1 MNAPRCPVHSY
12 HRDGAMRVD
21 GNHGGTI
28 AYEPNTKGEWQEQ
41 PAYAEPPLALHGPA
55 DRWDYRAD
63 DNDYFTQPGDLFRL
77 MTPDKQQLLCENT
90 ARNIAGV
97 SQHIVDKHIAHCT
110 QADPAYGA
118 GVARAIEA
126 QRAGRL

>member
-1 MNAPRCPVHSY
+1 
-12 HRDGAMRVD
+12 
-21 GNHGGTI
+21 
-28 AYEPNTKGEWQEQ
+28 
-41 PAYAEPPLALHGPA
+41 
-55 DRWDYRAD
+55 
-63 DNDYFTQPGDLFRL
+63 

>member
-1 MNAPRCPVHSY
+1 MVAVH
-12 HRDGAMRVD
+12 A
-21 GNHGGTI
+21 HGT
-28 AYEPNTKGEWQEQ
+28 
-41 PAYAEPPLALHGPA
+41 A